1 MLIVEPA
8 FIAFFVVIVEE
19 VGLQQFVH
27 QGRHVLEDLLADRRS
42 QDAQRKLVSGL
53 LVGDILSRPGA

>member
-42 QDAQRKLVSGL
+42 QDAQRKWSAVCSLAISSAV
-53 LVGDILSRPGA
+53 PGA